1 MSAAQETAR
10 HPQLLDQLRRALG
23 PDTQLVSV
31 READAQRCRGLAVCS
46 GRILSFVLEA
56 EHNRL
61 RTQPLFELLQHGRS
75 AAPRKG

>member
-31 READAQRCRGLAVCS
+31 READAQRWRC
-46 GRILSFVLEA
+46 
-56 EHNRL
+56 
-61 RTQPLFELLQHGRS
+61 
-75 AAPRKG
+75 APVAS